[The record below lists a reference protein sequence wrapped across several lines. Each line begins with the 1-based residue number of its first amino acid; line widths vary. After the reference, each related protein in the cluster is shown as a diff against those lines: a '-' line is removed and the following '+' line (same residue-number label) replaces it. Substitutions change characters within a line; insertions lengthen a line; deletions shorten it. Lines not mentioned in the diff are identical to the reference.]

1 MNQAQIILIVE
12 DDVDIRSQLDEYMVR
27 AGFRTGAVENVETAR

>member
-12 DDVDIRSQLDEYMVR
+12 DDVDIRSQLDEYMVQ
-27 AGFRTGAVENVETAR
+27 AGFRTVAVENAETAR